1 MKKKDKFKTLEEI
14 KEAYP
19 IGSVFE
25 ERIELAK
32 GYYQNS
38 NDLKLYYL
46 DWGKDNVAV
55 NSEDNT
61 VLITHKIYTYVKGY
75 IFDGKY
81 WYPAGYEWDGWYE
94 LKYDEDEEEEDS
106 SPD

>member
-1 MKKKDKFKTLEEI
+1 MKKKDKFETLEEL
-14 KEAYP
+14 KNTYP
-19 IGSVFE
+19 INGVFE
-25 ERIELAK
+25 ERTELVK
-32 GYYQNS
+32 GYYYNN
-38 NDLKLYYL
+38 NDLKLYYSE
-46 DWGKDNVAV
+46 WGKDNVTV

-94 LKYDEDEEEEDS
+94 LKHDEAD
-106 SPD
+106 